1 MSLPRLLTR
10 VCHSLLHL
18 LRLVFF
24 LFVFEFVPMFLFSV
38 QMENGRTEKP
48 IAAIVTWCRSFV
60 LFGKWDWM
68 TLHSGSCIL
77 HHVGC
82 QCAEC
87 RHRFIIYQIERP
99 KQILCTYPLWD
110 MKLWQNET
118 RKKNEKY
125 EQRMHDPCK
134 YLNCANE
141 ENGWMR
147 RMCEN
152 DGEKT
157 HPFQFPHNPANCR
170 AANVPSWAFAKSIS
184 VHWIVRR
191 STIGMS
197 KSIIP
202 HRSLCRA
209 ERGEA
214 GTHAPAN
221 ASLFEWLW
229 CLFAVTSKFSVASA
243 PMSGRL
249 LVIYNWAYLQ
259 RNLSPQPHLNRQR
272 KRKCASRWRWGLPS
286 DTLWRQRRS
295 IPSVYEKE
303 SLRYGMFRTR
313 AMFSILIKFIVA
325 PSIISSIRMDWKR
338 EKNKINKNGNCE
350 CETQQST

>member
-229 CLFAVTSKFSVASA
+229 CLPSFQNSRSLPHRCLGDCLWFIIEPISREISLRNRIRTDNEKENVRHVDGEAYQVTHDDDNAA
-243 PMSGRL
+243 QYR
-249 LVIYNWAYLQ
+249 
-259 RNLSPQPHLNRQR
+259 
-272 KRKCASRWRWGLPS
+272 
-286 DTLWRQRRS
+286 
-295 IPSVYEKE
+295 PSVKKNRLDIRCFE
-303 SLRYGMFRTR
+303 L
-313 AMFSILIKFIVA
+313 A
-325 PSIISSIRMDWKR
+325 PCFQYW
-338 EKNKINKNGNCE
+338 
-350 CETQQST
+350 